1 MPIFQID
8 WIVSS
13 AFAFNLIQTSHL
25 SMSVAMQYTV
35 WVRILIYRRVL
46 DIVVPKFLSLS
57 GLSGGNIM
65 IANSKVKFLGH
76 LFIVMTV
83 LTVCGMPITT
93 YAGEQGDSAVLPKN
107 TENGTNT
114 ITLSFLTSKCAICSR
129 LIDLFYTEAFHR
141 IGYQFNQVSHP
152 PKISYGS
159 KRRAGRWG
167 GGASA
172 V

>member
-1 MPIFQID
+1 
-8 WIVSS
+8 
-13 AFAFNLIQTSHL
+13 
-25 SMSVAMQYTV
+25 
-35 WVRILIYRRVL
+35 
-46 DIVVPKFLSLS
+46 
-57 GLSGGNIM
+57 M

-152 PKISYGS
+152 PKDLLWKQTPGGS
-159 KRRAGRWG
+159 MGWRRVCSLMPIYIDNIRI
-167 GGASA
+167 
-172 V
+172 